1 MCLPMP
7 SNRLLERC
15 TGACARSGAVRT
27 GLEEPGAGAAC
38 ATVAA
43 RAANADE
50 PAAAALGP
58 GGVGACRACRRGEE
72 DAVLRW
78 ARMAASRGVGDA
90 SEAARNGEAV
100 KPSAPTAIAAAAAG
114 CRAVGAAGLVPGD
127 PAPPATRRL
136 PREASAPVP

>member
-7 SNRLLERC
+7 SSGLLERC
-15 TGACARSGAVRT
+15 TGACARSCAVRR
-27 GLEEPGAGAAC
+27 GREEPGAGAAS

-43 RAANADE
+43 RAANVDE
-50 PAAAALGP
+50 RAAAALEP
-58 GGVGACRACRRGEE
+58 VGVAACRACPRGEE

-78 ARMAASRGVGDA
+78 AWMAASCGVGGT

-100 KPSAPTAIAAAAAG
+100 KPSAATAIAAAAG
-114 CRAVGAAGLVPGD
+114 CRAVGAAGFVPDD

-136 PREASAPVP
+136 P